1 MPSSV
6 SETLPLRSCLKLIGS
21 VAHTAAYDKTRI
33 LHRDVSA
40 GNILITDKGGGIL
53 IDWDLSKKV
62 KEYVDP
68 KPRQHSRTVR
78 YRIRSHLSYGEV
90 NPFSGNMAIHICSA
104 FAGSL
109 VDTTPNIR

>member
-1 MPSSV
+1 MPLSV
-6 SETLPLRSCLKLIGS
+6 SEAFPSRSGLKLTTS
-21 VAHTAAYDKTRI
+21 VAHTAAYNKTRI

-62 KEYVDP
+62 KEHADP

-78 YRIRSHLSYGEV
+78 S
-90 NPFSGNMAIHICSA
+90 
-104 FAGSL
+104 
-109 VDTTPNIR
+109 

>member
-6 SETLPLRSCLKLIGS
+6 SEAFPQCACLKLTAS

-78 YRIRSHLSYGEV
+78 YRSRGDLFNGEIDT
-90 NPFSGNMAIHICSA
+90 FSGNMAVHICSA
-104 FAGSL
+104 FA
-109 VDTTPNIR
+109 